1 MENRNKK
8 SLNFRSVNERND
20 TEESDENEA
29 TKAAKELEN
38 KLKYDKTCVIE
49 GELIFKSH
57 LQDHRWRLGLT
68 ET

>member
-57 LQDHRWRLGLT
+57 L
-68 ET
+68 